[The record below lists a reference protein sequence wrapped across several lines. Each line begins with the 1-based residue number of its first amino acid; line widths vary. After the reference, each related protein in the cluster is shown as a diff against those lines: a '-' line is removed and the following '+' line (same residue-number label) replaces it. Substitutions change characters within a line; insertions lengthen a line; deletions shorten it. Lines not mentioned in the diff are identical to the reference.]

1 MDAAAG
7 KRPDRAGGN
16 HPEISDIRDLLAF
29 RVAMLAAA
37 NDRVGQ
43 SWLKAEH
50 GVSLREWRVLG
61 IIAALEP
68 VKFGDVVHDLQLDK
82 GQLSRLVKALIERGF
97 VDSQGDAGDQRVS
110 RLSLTPAGRELHD
123 ELLDKALKGND
134 RILAALSTAETA
146 TFIRLLDK
154 LQPHMVTRADVEA
167 GDTTKAK
174 QKPSKTGT

>member
-7 KRPDRAGGN
+7 KRPARAGGN

-68 VKFGDVVHDLQLDK
+68 VKFGDVVHGLQLDK
-82 GQLSRLVKALIERGF
+82 GQLSRLVKALVDRGF
-97 VDSQGDAGDQRVS
+97 VGSQGDAGDQRIS
-110 RLSLTPAGRELHD
+110 RLSLTPAGRDLHD
-123 ELLDKALKGND
+123 VLLQKALRGND
-134 RILAALSTAETA
+134 RILAALSAAETE

-154 LQPHMVTRADVEA
+154 LQPHMIRRAEA
-167 GDTTKAK
+167 EAPDTTKAK
-174 QKPSKTGT
+174 RKSPKTGT

>member
-1 MDAAAG
+1 LDVAAG
-7 KRPDRAGGN
+7 KRPGRAEGN

-68 VKFGDVVHDLQLDK
+68 VRFGDVVHGLQLDK
-82 GQLSRLVKALIERGF
+82 GQLSRLVKAVIDRGF
-97 VDSQGDAGDQRVS
+97 VVSQGDAGDQRVS

-123 ELLDKALKGND
+123 LLLEKALRGND
-134 RILAALSTAETA
+134 RILAALTPAETE
-146 TFIRLLDK
+146 TFIHLLDK
-154 LQPHMVTRADVEA
+154 LQPHMIRRADVEA
-167 GDTTKAK
+167 PDTARTKRK
-174 QKPSKTGT
+174 SPKRGV